1 MVTEEQKKIFNDF
14 LNNIFNETINKNNET
29 YQKTNQWLKNMYYR
43 YINNTL
49 PGEHKL
55 ALEARLRRRNIS
67 VNEFLET
74 KGSIELL
81 QELSKKK
88 KAERKKAKELE
99 SQNKI
104 IKETPVETKPEVIEE
119 SPVEAKSDENKVTET
134 KTDTTEGLEKLRDEL
149 DKRITCLKSK
159 ITKRNRALYRLT
171 DEACEEIEK
180 QIDEAEQ
187 KIKEINKKIAEL
199 TPKKETETI
208 NDATQK
214 KIEKLVNENRE
225 KNDEILALKNEIAKF
240 REERA
245 SYSTRYREEAERTI
259 AIYKKETDEQFATK
273 LEEEVQRQISR
284 ANQKNSQT
292 KGLQVAHIKRLLL
305 RHESISLNDIKY
317 SLEKSKVS
325 TANLDVAIN
334 ELRTKIPGIVK
345 SIDVVERTPIF
356 SISGTAMDRW
366 DVLKNNT
373 NSVRISNVFDGT
385 VSFIERS
392 DVHAS
397 LRNTE
402 DDLKKM
408 FDPILNFSSAN
419 GNLPIVDFGDFM
431 DTLKEIEYSKWV
443 NHDKEAIELA
453 CKFLKNLAKTLATV
467 PTTKFYFLNG
477 NHEKHLYLAGIDPL
491 EIMYEYCNNLIPLG
505 AEKGSFMI
513 GNDKIGALHGIDNI
527 PYLVKSDSLC
537 KEIEE
542 KLPKIVTDEIYS
554 FIAHFHIGAHYP
566 LQKYSL
572 VSREPLVI
580 TAEVE
585 DGTVTK
591 MDAQKLK
598 MTKKAGFDFDSF
610 PTEIYN
616 SNYQYKKIKSH

>member
-49 PGEHKL
+49 PGEHRL

-74 KGSIELL
+74 QGKIELL
-81 QELSKKK
+81 QELSKEK
-88 KAERKKAKELE
+88 KADKKKAKELE
-99 SQNKI
+99 NQNKI

-134 KTDTTEGLEKLRDEL
+134 KTDTIEDLEKLRDEL

-199 TPKKETETI
+199 TPKKEKETI

-214 KIEKLVNENRE
+214 KIEKLVNENRQ
-225 KNDEILALKNEIAKF
+225 KDDEILALKNEIEKF
-240 REERA
+240 RKERV

-325 TANLDVAIN
+325 TANLDDAIN
-334 ELRTKIPGIVK
+334 ELRTKIPGIIK
-345 SIDVVERTPIF
+345 TIDITEQNPIF
-356 SISGTAMDRW
+356 SISTSAMDRW
-366 DVLKNNT
+366 EALKNNPT
-373 NSVRISNVFDGT
+373 CPRISNIFDGT
-385 VSFIERS
+385 VGFLEHS
-392 DVHAS
+392 DIHANLKS
-397 LRNTE
+397 TE
-402 DDLKKM
+402 DDLKRM
-408 FDPILNFSSAN
+408 FEPSFELSSEKGNMPII
-419 GNLPIVDFGDFM
+419 NLGDLC
-431 DTLKEIEYSKWV
+431 DTLKEIEYEKWI
-443 NHDKEAIELA
+443 NHDKETIELA
-453 CKFLKNLAKTLATV
+453 YKFFKNFAKTLATA
-467 PTTKFYFLNG
+467 PEIKYYFLEG
-477 NHEKHLYLAGIDPL
+477 NHERHLYLAGIDIL

-505 AEKGSFMI
+505 AEQSTFMI
-513 GNDKIGALHGIDNI
+513 GNDKIGVFHGIPGLTKSDRYNSTKAVKKLSKYIEEYIYSLISHYHVGIHRPLFGYSMVNNGIDNGI
-527 PYLVKSDSLC
+527 LFSANVQDGNIQQLYACNFNLKNNKLQCNDSS
-537 KEIEE
+537 IE
-542 KLPKIVTDEIYS
+542 L
-554 FIAHFHIGAHYP
+554 
-566 LQKYSL
+566 
-572 VSREPLVI
+572 
-580 TAEVE
+580 
-585 DGTVTK
+585 
-591 MDAQKLK
+591 
-598 MTKKAGFDFDSF
+598 
-610 PTEIYN
+610 YN
-616 SNYQYKKIKSH
+616 SDFQYIKE